1 MRTPRLNGIR
11 THNVSGELIA
21 YNVAVKPT
29 TIRSRRPLKGIFMS
43 KSTDRQY
50 NDLQNTTQKTKI
62 EEHEYEPHEMPVVN
76 AAAKRVKYTYNLRIK
91 SEMVYYRY
99 KLPPWRIRFY

>member
-1 MRTPRLNGIR
+1 MVKRKRT
-11 THNVSGELIA
+11 
-21 YNVAVKPT
+21 K
-29 TIRSRRPLKGIFMS
+29 
-43 KSTDRQY
+43 RQTMTY
-50 NDLQNTTQKTKI
+50 KTLHRKLKI

>member
-1 MRTPRLNGIR
+1 LCCLSFSFGHCVVCPL
-11 THNVSGELIA
+11 
-21 YNVAVKPT
+21 
-29 TIRSRRPLKGIFMS
+29 RSAIVLSVFYVWPLCCQKD
-43 KSTDRQY
+43 KKTN